1 MFRYA
6 CGLPQR
12 EYLEWIEDRSTV
24 TDINMF
30 DNPLVDRILCEPRVC
45 LPVSALAVWML
56 LQAPAYGIMLFVE
69 QVLFGAVAAL
79 TLVLA
84 DVAGERLKVPQMPTS
99 VHFLLFG
106 AAHKF
111 KHTAWRVNVTLGIL
125 LAVVCIACGHPF
137 ASLVVLG
144 IQYTKSKS

>member
-24 TDINMF
+24 TDIKMF

-99 VHFLLFG
+99 VHFLL
-106 AAHKF
+106 
-111 KHTAWRVNVTLGIL
+111 
-125 LAVVCIACGHPF
+125 
-137 ASLVVLG
+137 
-144 IQYTKSKS
+144 SKSTPGTARGRLGTCLWVDREPIREPYTCGERRVTTF